1 MMDVHHLYEVD
12 VSWTHDRKGLLTS
25 PVLSELIEVATP
37 PEFTKGEV
45 GIWSPEHLFV
55 AALSSCLMTTFLAI
69 AENSRLD
76 FTSFGCNAVGKLEK
90 DGLGGFAIT
99 QVVLR
104 PEIELTSEAQVEK
117 AQRILEKAEKA
128 CLISRSVKSE
138 IVLSP
143 KIRVTKNV
151 PS

>member
-1 MMDVHHLYEVD
+1 MKDVHHVYEVD

-25 PVLSELIEVATP
+25 PVLPELIEVATP
-37 PEFTKGEV
+37 PEFAKGEA

-55 AALSSCLMTTFLAI
+55 AAINSCLMTTFLAI

-76 FTSFGCNAVGKLEK
+76 VVSFGCKAIGTLEK
-90 DGLGGFAIT
+90 DGSGGFAIT
-99 QVVLR
+99 KVILR
-104 PEIELTSEAQVEK
+104 PLVELASEAHLEK
-117 AQRILEKAEKA
+117 THRILEKAEKA

-138 IVLSP
+138 VVLHP
-143 KIRVTKNV
+143 EVRVVKNV